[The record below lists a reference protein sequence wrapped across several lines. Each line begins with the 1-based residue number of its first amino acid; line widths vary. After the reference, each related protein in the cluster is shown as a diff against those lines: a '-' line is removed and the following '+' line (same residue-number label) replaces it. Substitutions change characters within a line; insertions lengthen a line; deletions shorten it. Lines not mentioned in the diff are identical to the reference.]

1 MSTMIVDRIDAP
13 WTAPPEPA
21 APLDF
26 SDVHARFP
34 AVADFH
40 RSLGHTSLRD
50 VPGPEGGARILA
62 KCEWEN
68 PAGSVKDRVAYAL
81 LCDLL
86 RREPDAGSLRV
97 LEYSGGNLA
106 AALSFL
112 GAAIGVPMRLVL
124 SAASPPSLLDA
135 LASRGAEVVLVDR
148 DLGFLGVMERG
159 LELAR
164 ADRGWRLLYQHRNP
178 VNVAFHE
185 TTTGAEILEQ
195 LGGVEP
201 RAWVASIGT
210 GGTLVGVHRHLRR
223 RHPRLRT
230 VGVTPAELPYA
241 SEAPPNGLPKAA
253 GSGGLGNGIRQPFVR
268 AYEASITDQRSVSLP
283 DAMAG
288 MRRARD
294 ATGLRIGTSA
304 AANWLVAC
312 EVAAELPPEAVVVT
326 LFPDAGSPEEWEK
339 AEAL

>member
-1 MSTMIVDRIDAP
+1 MSTTIVDRIDAP
-13 WTAPPEPA
+13 WTPPAEPA

-40 RSLGHTSLRD
+40 RSLGRTSLVE
-50 VPGPEGGARILA
+50 VPAPEGSARILS

-112 GAAIGVPMRLVL
+112 GQATGIPMRLVL
-124 SAASPPSLLDA
+124 SAASPPSLLET
-135 LASRGAEVVLVDR
+135 LASRGAEVLLVER

-164 ADRGWRLLYQHRNP
+164 AGGGWRLLYQHRNP

-185 TTTGAEILEQ
+185 TTTGAEIVEQ
-195 LGGVEP
+195 LGDAEAH
-201 RAWVASIGT
+201 AWVASIGT
-210 GGTLVGVHRHLRR
+210 GGTLVGVHRQLRR
-223 RHPRLRT
+223 RFPRLRT
-230 VGVTPAELPYA
+230 VGVTPAELPYG
-241 SEAPPNGLPKAA
+241 SDEPPNGLPKAA

-268 AYEASITDQRSVSLP
+268 AYEHGIREQRSVALP
-283 DAMAG
+283 DALAA
-288 MRRARD
+288 MRSLRE

-304 AANWLVAC
+304 AANWLVARD
-312 EVAAELPPEAVVVT
+312 VAAELPPSAVVVT

-339 AEAL
+339 AEAT